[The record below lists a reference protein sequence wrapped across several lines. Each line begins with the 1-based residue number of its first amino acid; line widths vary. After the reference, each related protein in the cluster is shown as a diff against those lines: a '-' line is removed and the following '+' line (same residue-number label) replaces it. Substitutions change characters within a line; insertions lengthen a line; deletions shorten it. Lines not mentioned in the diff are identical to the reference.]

1 MAEWVG
7 YAGMI
12 LGVVIALLGAA
23 RFGYS
28 LAQQRAA
35 CDLAR
40 LRRRLMP
47 EAMTDVEALRW
58 LASTV
63 EAEAMAW
70 PMKWEEHQQ
79 AAYTAVRQARDLAAR
94 IESVAPAWEQTP
106 IRRE

>member
-1 MAEWVG
+1 
-7 YAGMI
+7 MI
-12 LGVVIALLGAA
+12 DAWSAILL
-23 RFGYS
+23 S
-28 LAQQRAA
+28 LAVGAGIGWSLCQQRAA
-35 CDLAR
+35 RDLAR

-79 AAYTAVRQARDLAAR
+79 AAYTAVRQARALTAR
-94 IESVAPAWEQTP
+94 IEAAGAGAEAVAAGEG
-106 IRRE
+106 E

>member
-1 MAEWVG
+1 VIDWRWLIPLAGLVG
-7 YAGMI
+7 AGI
-12 LGVVIALLGAA
+12 GW
-23 RFGYS
+23 S
-28 LAQQRAA
+28 LCQQRAA
-35 CDLAR
+35 RDLAR

-79 AAYTAVRQARDLAAR
+79 AAYTAVRQARALTAR
-94 IESVAPAWEQTP
+94 IEAAGAGAESVAAGEG
-106 IRRE
+106 E